1 MENSN
6 LSSNFDFQT
15 ALIDGLQQL
24 NLQDFINEQ
33 QILQLVNFK
42 NLLQKWNRVYNLT
55 AIKNEQQ
62 ILTHHFLDCLAI
74 IWQIQNLENS
84 ANSANSAKFSLQNI
98 LDVGSGAGFPG
109 IILAICFPQKNIFL
123 IDGVAKKC
131 SFLRQVCIEL
141 KLQNTQIFHEKVP
154 NFFENHNAKYAN
166 FFDLI
171 ISRAFADSEKFV
183 ELTKQGIN
191 KKKNDNSKG
200 IFAAMKAKSEAF
212 FSDTNNQQKF
222 DFFQEIEFFI
232 PILNQQRRTYFFNFK

>member
-1 MENSN
+1 MEN
-6 LSSNFDFQT
+6 SNFDFQM

-42 NLLQKWNRVYNLT
+42 NLLQKWNKVYNLT
-55 AIKNEQQ
+55 AIKNEEQ

-74 IWQIQNLENS
+74 ISPLQNLE
-84 ANSANSAKFSLQNI
+84 NSAKFSLQNI

-123 IDGVAKKC
+123 IDGVDKKC

-141 KLQNTQIFHEKVP
+141 NLQNTQIFHEKVP
-154 NFFENHNAKYAN
+154 IFFENHNKKFAN

-171 ISRAFADSEKFV
+171 ISRAFADSAKFV
-183 ELTKQGIN
+183 ELTKQGI
-191 KKKNDNSKG
+191 KANSG
-200 IFAAMKAKSEAF
+200 IFAAMKAKPEAF
-212 FSDTNNQQKF
+212 FYQNQNL
-222 DFFQEIEFFI
+222 DFSQEIEFSI
-232 PILNQQRRTYFFNFK
+232 PFLNQQRRIYFFNFK